1 MASKAPKMLSF
12 YLATGLFGA
21 FVTGQMSDPAND
33 AQIIIG
39 GWTSAEACGQ
49 PRVSL
54 SDTSLGA
61 RKKRADQ

>member
-33 AQIIIG
+33 AQIIISGWNLVG
-39 GWTSAEACGQ
+39 GLWSAACLWFGT
-49 PRVSL
+49 V
-54 SDTSLGA
+54 LGSEEKA
-61 RKKRADQ
+61 R